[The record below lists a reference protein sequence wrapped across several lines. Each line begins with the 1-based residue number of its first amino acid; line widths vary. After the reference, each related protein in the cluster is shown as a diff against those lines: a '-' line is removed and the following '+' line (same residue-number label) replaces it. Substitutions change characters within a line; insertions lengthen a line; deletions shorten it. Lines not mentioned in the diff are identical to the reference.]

1 MSASYREQKS
11 SEWFEK
17 RKLPRFSVQLP
28 AQLGVEDDLSS
39 ICTNLSSEGVLVETS
54 KPLVVGERVSIR
66 LFISAK
72 QEPLKMLGQ
81 VVWKLETGA
90 KDPVENSVVEL
101 GIRFVRPLANAW
113 KMPYES
119 SSSNLDFSE
128 DVNGEEVPF

>member
-1 MSASYREQKS
+1 M
-11 SEWFEK
+11 
-17 RKLPRFSVQLP
+17 
-28 AQLGVEDDLSS
+28 
-39 ICTNLSSEGVLVETS
+39 LVETS